1 MIATARN
8 TAGSPGLQKL
18 KELYPNKRLVLLD
31 LDVESSQSIHAAAEV
46 TAKMLPNG
54 LDNLISNAG
63 VNYNGL
69 KTFDE
74 MYVRRDALRLEIH
87 KARCNLGC

>member
-1 MIATARN
+1 LPSKQLKSKDNIVVATARN
-8 TAGSPGLQKL
+8 TADASDLQ
-18 KELYPNKRLVLLD
+18 ELTSQDEAGRLFLVN
-31 LDVESSQSIHAAAEV
+31 LDVSSQESVAAAAKEV
-46 TAKMLPNG
+46 AQVLPGG

-74 MYVRRDALRLEIH
+74 M
-87 KARCNLGC
+87 